1 MPDEAD
7 YLPAL
12 PYPDP
17 PPDSPEDLPEFGAG
31 SRAGIGAR
39 AGARILD
46 FLLALYL
53 PAVVAGFILLDV
65 EKVGSGEKEEVS
77 RIVGPLWL
85 VIIVSFA
92 VYLVYDSVLTSTRG
106 QTVGKMLF
114 SLKVV
119 SYDDGYVPTPSRS
132 LLRFIV
138 PNFAL
143 VIGLSLISGGVALIV
158 YLSALGDGL
167 YRGWHDKAA
176 RTIVLRTR

>member
-7 YLPAL
+7 YQPAL
-12 PYPDP
+12 PYPDRP
-17 PPDSPEDLPEFGAG
+17 PGSPEDLPEDGAG

-46 FLLALYL
+46 VLLGLYVPSVL
-53 PAVVAGFILLDV
+53 AGFVLLDV
-65 EKVGSGEKEEVS
+65 ETKGSGDKEEIS
-77 RIVGPLWL
+77 RIIGPLWL
-85 VIIVSFA
+85 VILIAFA
-92 VYLVYDSVLTSTRG
+92 IYLVYDVALTSTRG

-119 SYDDGYVPTPSRS
+119 SYDDGYLPTPSRS

-138 PNFAL
+138 PNFAF
-143 VIGLSLISGGVALIV
+143 VIGLSLITGGVALIV
-158 YLSALGDGL
+158 YLSSLGDGL
-167 YRGWHDKAA
+167 YRGWHDKAS